1 MLPRFHVPFP
11 LAPGAGVELPEESAH
26 HAFRVLRLEDGDP
39 VVLFDGRGGEWRA
52 HLHRAGKGARAVL
65 ESYAVEDREPPLR
78 VTLVQALPAGD
89 KMDFVVQKCTEL
101 GVAAIQPVAARRSVI
116 RLSGDRLERRV
127 QHWRQV
133 AIAACEQCGRNQ
145 PPVVA
150 PIVDLPQYL
159 ARMAVE
165 NGNAQARWLLAPGGG
180 GRLREMPTPPAGVQI
195 LVGPEGGFE
204 EDELKATALA
214 GFQPVGLGPRVLRTE
229 TAGAAAIAAMMA
241 LWGDF

>member
-11 LAPGAGVELPEESAH
+11 LAPGAGVELPDEAAH
-26 HAFRVLRLEDGDP
+26 HAFRVLRLDEGDP

-65 ESYAVEDREPPLR
+65 EAYTPEDREPPLR
-78 VTLVQALPAGD
+78 VTLVQALPSGD

-101 GVAAIQPVAARRSVI
+101 GVAAIQPVAARRSVV
-116 RLSGDRLERRV
+116 RLAGERLERRV

-133 AIAACEQCGRNQ
+133 AIAACEQCGRNL
-145 PPVVA
+145 PPVVG

-165 NGNAQARWLLAPGGG
+165 NGSAERARWVLAPSAGQG
-180 GRLREMPTPPAGVQI
+180 LRAMPAPGAVDI

-204 EDELKATALA
+204 EEEEKAIALT
-214 GFQPVGLGPRVLRTE
+214 GFQAVGLGPRVLRTE
-229 TAGAAAIAAMMA
+229 TAGAAALAAMMA

>member
-11 LAPGAGVELPEESAH
+11 LAPGAGVELPDEAAH
-26 HAFRVLRLEDGDP
+26 HAFRVLRLEDGDAI
-39 VVLFDGRGGEWRA
+39 VLFDGRGGEWQAR
-52 HLHRAGKGARAVL
+52 LHRAGRGARAVL
-65 ESYAVEDREPPLR
+65 ESYVAEDREPALR

-101 GVAAIQPVAARRSVI
+101 GVAAIQPVAAKRSVI

-159 ARMAVE
+159 ARMAAE
-165 NGNAQARWLLAPGGG
+165 NGSAQARWLLVPAGGA
-180 GRLREMPTPPAGVQI
+180 RLREMPTPPAGVHA

-204 EDELKATALA
+204 EEELKAAALA
-214 GFQPVGLGPRVLRTE
+214 GFGPVGLGPRVLRTE